1 MTDHDDRRSP
11 PASGTRADDDHDA
24 QADPGWPQN
33 TEEEADETP
42 PPPGT
47 ADALE
52 EEPAVRQ
59 AVDDDTSTAAFG
71 EYREE
76 ERGQQAPAFLEPTDS
91 DD

>member
-1 MTDHDDRRSP
+1 MTGHDDRRSP

-24 QADPGWPQN
+24 QADPGRPQN
-33 TEEEADETP
+33 TEEEADEAP
-42 PPPGT
+42 PPET

-52 EEPAVRQ
+52 EQPAVRQ

-76 ERGQQAPAFLEPTDS
+76 DRGPQAPEFLEPTDS

>member
-11 PASGTRADDDHDA
+11 PASGMRAGHDHDA
-24 QADPGWPQN
+24 QADAGWPQN
-33 TEEEADETP
+33 TEEEADEAL
-42 PPPGT
+42 PPGT

-59 AVDDDTSTAAFG
+59 AMDDDTGTAAFG

-76 ERGQQAPAFLEPTDS
+76 DRGRQAPTFLEPTDS